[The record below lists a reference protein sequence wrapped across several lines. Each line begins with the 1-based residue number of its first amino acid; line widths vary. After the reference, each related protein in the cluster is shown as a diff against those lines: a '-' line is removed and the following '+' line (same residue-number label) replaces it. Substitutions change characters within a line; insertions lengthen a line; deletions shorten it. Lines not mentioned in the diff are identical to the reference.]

1 MNVNELLRA
10 ARARI
15 AKAEH
20 WTQGDFAKTA
30 HGNAIG
36 PTEGPAVCWC
46 AAGALEA
53 EYAMAGP
60 GSDKLFYDAAEAL
73 EAEMDDHI
81 YSFNDTRSHAD
92 VLAAFDRAI
101 EATKEAA

>member
-1 MNVNELLRA
+1 VNELLCA

-15 AKAEH
+15 AQAEH

-30 HGNAIG
+30 RGYAIG
-36 PTEGPAVCWC
+36 PAEGPAVCWC

-53 EYAMAGP
+53 ECAIAGE
-60 GSDKLFYDAAEAL
+60 GSDKLFYAAAGAL
-73 EAEMDDHI
+73 EAEMDNHI
-81 YSFNDTRSHAD
+81 YSFNDNHSHAD

-101 EATKEAA
+101 EATKVAA